1 MQVQVSPLIQTPQ
14 TTLEGGCLC
23 WCEGGSGG
31 DEHYSSGEFILRN
44 SPPPEMRWDEMVTEI
59 SQTLSAGSVVC
70 LPRIVDRLESA
81 NQAIR
86 NCRNISEVTYRTK
99 VVSMITNARA
109 ARHYSIIIKYERLLI
124 WRTIFHDLFYLTRRR
139 WWSPRKI
146 HRKHNHLWSRHFYKK

>member
-1 MQVQVSPLIQTPQ
+1 
-14 TTLEGGCLC
+14 
-23 WCEGGSGG
+23 
-31 DEHYSSGEFILRN
+31 
-44 SPPPEMRWDEMVTEI
+44 MVTEI

-86 NCRNISEVTYRTK
+86 NCRNISEVTNRTK

-124 WRTIFHDLFYLTRRR
+124 
-139 WWSPRKI
+139 
-146 HRKHNHLWSRHFYKK
+146 